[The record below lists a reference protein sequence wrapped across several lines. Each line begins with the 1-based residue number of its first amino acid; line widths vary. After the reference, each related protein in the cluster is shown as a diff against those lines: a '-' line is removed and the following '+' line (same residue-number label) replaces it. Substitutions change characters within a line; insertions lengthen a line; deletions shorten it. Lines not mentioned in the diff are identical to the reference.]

1 MTQPQV
7 TNGTI
12 IFRQWDRVSGL
23 NETAQTFNALDE
35 LYALCLSIKDP
46 EIIDRIVIEG
56 QDSQGQRRV
65 IAFEFQSI
73 TISSHASQ
81 KTSE

>member
-1 MTQPQV
+1 MPSPQV

-12 IFRQWDRVSGL
+12 IFRQWDRASGL
-23 NETAQTFNALDE
+23 TETTQTFTSLDE

-56 QDSQGQRRV
+56 QDGQMLKRV

-73 TISSHASQ
+73 TISSQ
-81 KTSE
+81 KPSE

>member
-1 MTQPQV
+1 MTQPHV
-7 TNGTI
+7 TIGTI
-12 IFRQWDRVSGL
+12 IFRQWNRASGL
-23 NETAQTFNALDE
+23 SETSQTFHSLDE

-56 QDSQGQRRV
+56 QDDQTQKRV

-73 TISSHASQ
+73 TISSQ

>member
-1 MTQPQV
+1 MSSPQV

-12 IFRQWDRVSGL
+12 IFRQWNRTSGL
-23 NETAQTFNALDE
+23 SETAQSFRSLDE

-56 QDSQGQRRV
+56 QDAQTQRRV

-73 TISSHASQ
+73 TISSQ
-81 KTSE
+81 KLSE

>member
-1 MTQPQV
+1 MPSPQV
-7 TNGTI
+7 TNGII
-12 IFRQWDRVSGL
+12 IFRQWDRASGL
-23 NETAQTFNALDE
+23 TETTQTFTSLDE

-56 QDSQGQRRV
+56 LDGQMLKRV

-73 TISSHASQ
+73 TISSQ

>member
-7 TNGTI
+7 TRGTI
-12 IFRQWDRVSGL
+12 ILRQWDRYTGL
-23 NETAQTFNALDE
+23 NETSQTFSSLDE
-35 LYALCLSIKDP
+35 LYTLCLSIKDP

-56 QDSQGQRRV
+56 QDGQAQRRV

-73 TISSHASQ
+73 TISSQ
-81 KTSE
+81 KLSE

>member
-1 MTQPQV
+1 MTQPHV

-12 IFRQWDRVSGL
+12 IFRQWNRASGL
-23 NETAQTFNALDE
+23 SETAQTFHSLDE

-56 QDSQGQRRV
+56 QDDQTQKRV

-73 TISSHASQ
+73 TISSQ